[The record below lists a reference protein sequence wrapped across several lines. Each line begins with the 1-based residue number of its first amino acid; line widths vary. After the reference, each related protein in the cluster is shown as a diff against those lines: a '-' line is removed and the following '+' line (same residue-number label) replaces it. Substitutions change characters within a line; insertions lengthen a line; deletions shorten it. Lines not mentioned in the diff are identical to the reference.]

1 MCARSSMVEDSRKSA
16 GFYEKQATKHLSL
29 FSMEMKVIF
38 KNPPLHG
45 NAIWSHKAPL
55 VSHLQRC
62 LPMSHTPQYSC
73 QRVVPPHTKSKP
85 DL

>member
-1 MCARSSMVEDSRKSA
+1 MCARSSMVEDSRKLA
-16 GFYEKQATKHLSL
+16 RFFEKQATKHLSL

-45 NAIWSHKAPL
+45 NAIWSHKATL

-62 LPMSHTPQYSC
+62 PPMSHTPQYSC

>member
-1 MCARSSMVEDSRKSA
+1 MVEDSRKLA
-16 GFYEKQATKHLSL
+16 RFFEKQATKHLSL

-45 NAIWSHKAPL
+45 NAIWSHKATL

-62 LPMSHTPQYSC
+62 PPMSHTPQYSC